1 MKCTEII
8 RRVACNRSLTSAFT
22 WPVHIGDIEARQARP
37 MSSMSEYDF
46 YIVYHA
52 THMSSCRHANLLRTL
67 LRHHPPPPH
76 LCPRKP
82 VGGGPYHGSKLSV
95 NGSGLWS
102 DDFDV
107 TTTIKR

>member
-1 MKCTEII
+1 MGINPAI
-8 RRVACNRSLTSAFT
+8 AAS
-22 WPVHIGDIEARQARP
+22 Q
-37 MSSMSEYDF
+37 
-46 YIVYHA
+46 
-52 THMSSCRHANLLRTL
+52 
-67 LRHHPPPPH
+67 PH